1 MHQFGVRSLSFVLPL
16 FLTACAALSAGPK
29 VHMSTQRE
37 TPYYLSTEADQVQ
50 DTCPGH
56 DILKPFN
63 CTPAQPDGLSC
74 FDVYMVQGS
83 PAPQQ
88 RYTLLQQTLQPTAQS
103 PQPPCPDRVA
113 DCPGLLQA
121 LQYNLEFSWYVVNF
135 PSSSFAACGETY
147 DCKRVDCFI
156 PPAEEQGHSTR
167 LSCVYKKNQLFFVGA
182 EVTCRAA
189 LR

>member
-1 MHQFGVRSLSFVLPL
+1 MHQFEVRSLSFVLPL

-63 CTPAQPDGLSC
+63 CTPVHPDGLSC

-88 RYTLLQQTLQPTAQS
+88 RYTLLQQTLQSTAQS

-156 PPAEEQGHSTR
+156 PPAEEQGPSTR